1 MPCDTASPQPSPE
14 PTSSLKAPPPIRK
27 SSVVRCLHELQDP
40 ASPTKAPK
48 LARTHSVLNVPV
60 ISLGESA
67 VLVPINL
74 NNCLTEPL
82 PFASVIEDLDA
93 VLDEHYKSD
102 DPKGKRPMDP
112 RVEQLSQAVHN
123 ESDDESVDSDAKDN
137 APMDIEAKDAE
148 HAKPGPC
155 SAKPTLISSMR
166 KKSMTGS
173 SSAYNSA
180 NITDILDTPPTSKK
194 MPFDPRVTPDA
205 KSLFDL
211 AFGLFE
217 NDD

>member
-123 ESDDESVDSDAKDN
+123 ESDDESVDSDAKDKD
-137 APMDIEAKDAE
+137 MDVDAAD
-148 HAKPGPC
+148 AKPGPC
-155 SAKPTLISSMR
+155 PAKPTLLSTMR
-166 KKSMTGS
+166 RKSMTGS

-180 NITDILDTPPTSKK
+180 SLASILDTPPTSKR
-194 MPFDPRVTPDA
+194 MPFDPKVTPDA

-211 AFGLFE
+211 DYGLFADE
-217 NDD
+217 K

>member
-1 MPCDTASPQPSPE
+1 MPCDTAAPQPSPE

-123 ESDDESVDSDAKDN
+123 DSDDESVDSDAKDKD
-137 APMDIEAKDAE
+137 MDVDAKDAAD
-148 HAKPGPC
+148 AKTSPC
-155 SAKPTLISSMR
+155 PAKSTLMSSVR

-180 NITDILDTPPTSKK
+180 SLDSILDTPPTSKR
-194 MPFDPRVTPDA
+194 MSFDPRVTPDA

-211 AFGLFE
+211 DYGLFAGE
-217 NDD
+217 K